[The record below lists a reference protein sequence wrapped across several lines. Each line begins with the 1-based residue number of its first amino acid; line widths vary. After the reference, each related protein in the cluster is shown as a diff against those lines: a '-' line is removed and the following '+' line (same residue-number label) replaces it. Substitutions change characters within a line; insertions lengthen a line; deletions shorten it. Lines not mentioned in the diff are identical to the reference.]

1 MNRGTIKNKLFRD
14 VKSGKIQTTD
24 ARSFA
29 MYADE
34 VVRNVKRVYNS
45 KVGTLIEPS
54 GVKTA
59 TGIPSTV
66 EAHEVEHI
74 FNEDDVC
81 KLQFHKICDSSKASS

>member
-1 MNRGTIKNKLFRD
+1 
-14 VKSGKIQTTD
+14 
-24 ARSFA
+24 

-45 KVGTLIEPS
+45 KDGILIEPN

-74 FNEDDVC
+74 INEDDVC
-81 KLQFHKICDSSKASS
+81 KLQFHKICH